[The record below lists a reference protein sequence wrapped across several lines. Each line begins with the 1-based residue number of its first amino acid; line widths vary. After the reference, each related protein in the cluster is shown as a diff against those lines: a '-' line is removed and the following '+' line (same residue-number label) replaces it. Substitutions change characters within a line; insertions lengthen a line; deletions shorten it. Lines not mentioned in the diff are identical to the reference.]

1 MADQFPEDCAEVM
14 CELYWVGDCASVALM
29 CGRFVQT
36 HQMQELVEQ
45 FSAHGAV
52 PAYSLPASWNIAPT
66 NPIYIVRENGGQ
78 RELAIASWGLIG
90 NWHKTISEARASQ
103 SHAINARSESIHE
116 KPTFRNA
123 FRTTRCLI
131 PVQGYYEWATALGR
145 YKPKQAFYIS
155 GADNQ
160 SLSIAGLWSSWRSP
174 DDQIIES
181 ASIITREAVGELAA
195 IHSRMPVMMSKDRWG
210 EWLDPKLH
218 DVAVLQGLMHH
229 VEPAAGLVPVPVSSA
244 VNTVAIN
251 NSDLIK
257 AIELGEPETLF

>member
-1 MADQFPEDCAEVM
+1 M
-14 CELYWVGDCASVALM
+14 CSVYPSRM
-29 CGRFVQT
+29 CGRYAQSA
-36 HQMQELVEQ
+36 QMRDLIEQ
-45 FSAHGAV
+45 FEVTGIAPQEA
-52 PAYSLPASWNIAPT
+52 LPQNWNIAPT

-78 RELAIASWGLIG
+78 RELAVASWGLIG

-160 SLSIAGLWSSWRSP
+160 SLSVAGLWSSWRTP
-174 DDQIIES
+174 DGQIIES
-181 ASIITREAVGELAA
+181 ASIITREAVGELAT
-195 IHSRMPVMMSKDRWG
+195 IHSRMPVMMAKDRWG

-229 VEPAAGLVPVPVSSA
+229 EEPAAGLVPVPVSSA
-244 VNTVAIN
+244 VNTVAVN
-251 NSDLIK
+251 NSELIK
-257 AIELGEPETLF
+257 EIELGEPETLF

>member
-1 MADQFPEDCAEVM
+1 
-14 CELYWVGDCASVALM
+14 M

-36 HQMQELVEQ
+36 HQMQELVEE

-52 PAYSLPASWNIAPT
+52 PTYSLPASWNIAPT
-66 NPIYIVRENGGQ
+66 NPIYIVRESGGQ

-90 NWHKTISEARASQ
+90 NWHKTNSEARASQ

-155 GADNQ
+155 GVDNQ
-160 SLSIAGLWSSWRSP
+160 SLCVAGLWSSWRTP
-174 DDQIIES
+174 DGQIIES
-181 ASIITREAVGELAA
+181 ASIITREAVGELAT
-195 IHSRMPVMMSKDRWG
+195 IHSRMPVLMAKDRWS

-218 DVAVLQGLMHH
+218 DVTVLQGLMHH
-229 VEPAAGLVPVPVSSA
+229 EEPAAGLLPVPVSSA
-244 VNTVAIN
+244 VNSVAVN
-251 NSDLIK
+251 NSELIK
-257 AIELGEPETLF
+257 EIELGEPETLF

>member
-1 MADQFPEDCAEVM
+1 
-14 CELYWVGDCASVALM
+14 M

-66 NPIYIVRENGGQ
+66 NPIYIIRENGGQ
-78 RELAIASWGLIG
+78 RELATASWGLIG

-155 GADNQ
+155 SADQ
-160 SLSIAGLWSSWRSP
+160 KSLSVAGLWSSWRSP
-174 DDQIIES
+174 DGELVES
-181 ASIITREAVGELAA
+181 AAIITREAVGELAT
-195 IHSRMPVMMSKDRWG
+195 IHSRMPVMMEKDRWSD
-210 EWLDPKLH
+210 WLDPKLH
-218 DVAVLQGLMHH
+218 DISVLQGLMHH
-229 VEPAAGLVPVPVSSA
+229 EAPAAGLVPVPVSSA
-244 VNTVAIN
+244 VNTVAVN
-251 NSDLIK
+251 NPDLIK
-257 AIELGEPETLF
+257 EIELGEPETLF